1 MSNKKP
7 VGDNSFDA
15 AKTIYQ
21 ALAPLDEN
29 TRKRVILSALSL
41 LGMDVPQAMPSR
53 VVSSDAPTSSHLPH
67 QRSERPLSPVELI
80 QQKQPSTNSQRIALF
95 AYYREKAEGKSR
107 FSRVDLKE
115 YFAKARLNPPQN
127 YDRDFNTTVQLGY
140 IYEDGDE
147 SYLTSKGLE
156 AVEAGF
162 EGKAEP
168 RGNSVARKKKRSKA
182 KKARRKKVSR

>member
-53 VVSSDAPTSSHLPH
+53 VVASDAATSSLLPH

-168 RGNSVARKKKRSKA
+168 RGKAAARKKKRLKA
-182 KKARRKKVSR
+182 KKARRKK